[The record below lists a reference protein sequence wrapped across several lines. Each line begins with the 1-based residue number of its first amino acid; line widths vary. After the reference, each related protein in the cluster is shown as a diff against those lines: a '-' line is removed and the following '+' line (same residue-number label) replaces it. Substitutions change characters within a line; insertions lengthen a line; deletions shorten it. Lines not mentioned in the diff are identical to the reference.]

1 MKRLTGLN
9 YIFLALVAFSGLMLN
24 AVIGYG
30 VEPILYGKQMIE
42 WSDIQVMV
50 HWIII
55 STIWGLTGFL
65 IVGFAKRKYDFD
77 IIKDGRKLKFW
88 QWILI
93 FVLISESLLIS
104 YAEWNGFKIFL
115 EFKTLGWFKFIFQ
128 YIYYFFEML
137 LVTLIL
143 IFGQKACEKWF
154 KRANIPYGGIVIA
167 ITWGVVHFIT
177 KDFIAGILY
186 IITAV
191 RIKK

>member
-1 MKRLTGLN
+1 
-9 YIFLALVAFSGLMLN
+9 
-24 AVIGYG
+24 
-30 VEPILYGKQMIE
+30 MIE

-93 FVLISESLLIS
+93 FVLISGSLLIS

-177 KDFIAGILY
+177 KDFIAGILSIILGFIYGSIYLLVNRDIKITY
-186 IITAV
+186 IILWMMFV
-191 RIKK
+191 L